1 MGNDVFANGR
11 ELSCKAGSGKSIC
24 AFPDVCFTPPQTP
37 ATPPGVPIPYPNTG
51 MASDTSKGSRDV
63 KITKKE
69 VMLKNKSM
77 FKKSVGDQ
85 AGCAPKKGV
94 VTSQT
99 GGKVYF
105 NSWSMDVKIE
115 GENAVRHL
123 DLTTHNHGSVPGN
136 TPTWPFIDQMAAGGF
151 KDDDPCKE
159 DIIKEQEACKN
170 FQPYGDE
177 DPCKNF
183 KFDGSKSSMPDTDAL
198 NFAQGSRTSKDKLTA
213 KSDSYHFGGG
223 KNVNP
228 AGQNSSTEPSNAEDC
243 LTARACQLVPY
254 KPNNTKK
261 AGRRQAR
268 CCDAQTAHH
277 LVEASSFFEKGRGAG
292 YKNEGEA
299 RVSPSADHA
308 ANVLA
313 IAAQSDK
320 KREQYKEGKAPS
332 VCVWGPNQNTG
343 THGCIHT
350 MQGNMNDNSPLKGKS
365 SVLKKNGDWVELDTI
380 PYGEARDN
388 GVAAA
393 KKINPKANCADDCMK
408 AQLDAYH
415 KDKLGIQDDDAIKC
429 VAAGKVSNEAKK
441 ETTKTL
447 KKVNFGKTKF

>member
-136 TPTWPFIDQMAAGGF
+136 TPTWPYIDQMAMGGF
-151 KDDDPCKE
+151 DNDGPCKE
-159 DIIKEQEACKN
+159 DIIKEQEACAGMD
-170 FQPYGDE
+170 PYGDA
-177 DPCKNF
+177 DPCDIVEWPSGRK
-183 KFDGSKSSMPDTDAL
+183 KSTMTIDEADGYVAKAKSAEIITATSQDFHFSGGDDPKSSTAER
-198 NFAQGSRTSKDKLTA
+198 AQ
-213 KSDSYHFGGG
+213 
-223 KNVNP
+223 P
-228 AGQNSSTEPSNAEDC
+228 NSPVSVAEKQKC
-243 LTARACQLVPY
+243 LTARSCQLVPY
-254 KPNNTKK
+254 KPDKGTK
-261 AGRRQAR
+261 G
-268 CCDAQTAHH
+268 CCKSQTPHH
-277 LVEASSFFEKGRGAG
+277 LIEAAAFFKTKRG
-292 YKNEGEA
+292 
-299 RVSPSADHA
+299 
-308 ANVLA
+308 
-313 IAAQSDK
+313 
-320 KREQYKEGKAPS
+320 
-332 VCVWGPNQNTG
+332 
-343 THGCIHT
+343 
-350 MQGNMNDNSPLKGKS
+350 
-365 SVLKKNGDWVELDTI
+365 KKNGKQSKLLDVGRNSKGEEYRTDDAPSICAFGPSQWRGSHGQIHTI
-380 PYGEARDN
+380 QGNLNLSNQSETRQPMKMAHGTYTNEHTIKYEDARDN
-388 GVAAA
+388 GIMAAQEV
-393 KKINPKANCADDCMK
+393 NPQADCDEACMA

-415 KDKLGIQDDDAIKC
+415 CDKLEIAPEDEIKC
-429 VAAGKVSNEAKK
+429 VATGWTEDADVE
-441 ETTKTL
+441 
-447 KKVNFGKTKF
+447 KVNSQIAGPSSVNLVGN

>member
-51 MASDTSKGSRDV
+51 MSSDTSKGSRDV

-136 TPTWPFIDQMAAGGF
+136 TPTWPFIDSMAIDGDG
-151 KDDDPCKE
+151 KSDDPCQKDKKKEQDACKDFQPHKE
-159 DIIKEQEACKN
+159 DGEDACAAAGFVAPETGSAFTRDKHKN
-170 FQPYGDE
+170 M
-177 DPCKNF
+177 
-183 KFDGSKSSMPDTDAL
+183 SKSQKRVA
-198 NFAQGSRTSKDKLTA
+198 N
-213 KSDSYHFGGG
+213 
-223 KNVNP
+223 
-228 AGQNSSTEPSNAEDC
+228 EC
-243 LTARACQLVPY
+243 LTARACKLVPKDAPSGK
-254 KPNNTKK
+254 KP
-261 AGRRQAR
+261 G
-268 CCDAQTAHH
+268 CCPGQTPHH
-277 LVEASSFFEKGRGAG
+277 LVEASAFFKTGRGTSKSSKTSRLTIASGGADGKTG
-292 YKNEGEA
+292 YDEG
-299 RVSPSADHA
+299 D
-308 ANVLA
+308 
-313 IAAQSDK
+313 
-320 KREQYKEGKAPS
+320 APC
-332 VCVWGPNQNTG
+332 VCAFGPNQYQGAHGVLHTFQGAANKADSKTG
-343 THGCIHT
+343 EPVTF
-350 MQGNMNDNSPLKGKS
+350 GNGASTTTP
-365 SVLKKNGDWVELDTI
+365 SVSYAEARKNGA
-380 PYGEARDN
+380 EALN
-388 GVAAA
+388 
-393 KKINPKANCADDCMK
+393 KTFPKAKCDKKCTE

-415 KDKLGIQDDDAIKC
+415 KNEVGVGDNDRLKLVDTGYTKDVDIANAEKLVDAGFDVSK
-429 VAAGKVSNEAKK
+429 AGLSPG
-441 ETTKTL
+441 TTGFSKLAT
-447 KKVNFGKTKF
+447 GE

>member
-63 KITKKE
+63 KITRKE

-136 TPTWPFIDQMAAGGF
+136 TPTWPYIDQMAMGGF

-159 DIIKEQEACKN
+159 DIIKEQESCAGFK
-170 FQPYGDE
+170 PYGEKDACDIVKYKGDDE
-177 DPCKNF
+177 DRTL
-183 KFDGSKSSMPDTDAL
+183 SSMTKEEATGFTDTARTSEKLSAKGTDYKFKGGKGKAPPAASKADADATDA
-198 NFAQGSRTSKDKLTA
+198 QK
-213 KSDSYHFGGG
+213 
-223 KNVNP
+223 
-228 AGQNSSTEPSNAEDC
+228 C
-243 LTARACQLVPY
+243 LTARTCQLVPY
-254 KPNNTKK
+254 EPKGDQP
-261 AGRRQAR
+261 G
-268 CCDAQTAHH
+268 CCRSQTGHH
-277 LVEASSFFEKGRGAG
+277 LVEASSFFETGRGDTQEKSENTILEVGTNGAKS
-292 YKNEGEA
+292 YSTKEA
-299 RVSPSADHA
+299 PCICAFGPS
-308 ANVLA
+308 
-313 IAAQSDK
+313 QWRGS
-320 KREQYKEGKAPS
+320 
-332 VCVWGPNQNTG
+332 
-343 THGCIHT
+343 HGQLHT
-350 MQGNMNDNSPLKGKS
+350 IQGNMNKDSRSAVKEPLPKKKGADATEWTIS
-365 SVLKKNGDWVELDTI
+365 YGDAKK
-380 PYGEARDN
+380 N

-393 KKINPKANCADDCMK
+393 DKVNPNAACNSACME

-415 KDKLGIQDDDAIKC
+415 VGELEIKDSDKIKC
-429 VAAGKVSNEAKK
+429 VATGRTKPAARTAAEADIAESVAKK
-441 ETTKTL
+441 RRRGPAL
-447 KKVNFGKTKF
+447 GGS